1 MKVPGTWVRMVWVGC
16 GRWRVRVSRGERDVR
31 VDKPLKAFAPKG
43 TEWWQRG
50 SRGGRDPV
58 PP

>member
-16 GRWRVRVSRGERDVR
+16 GRWRVRVSRGEWDVS

-50 SRGGRDPV
+50 RGEAM
-58 PP
+58 